1 MNQRRRPD
9 SKAARLLDDDDDDDG
24 ENEDDDETIDGSEG
38 LHSGDEAVLN
48 ELEALYEMWKKEK
61 K

>member
-9 SKAARLLDDDDDDDG
+9 SKAARLLDDDDD
-24 ENEDDDETIDGSEG
+24 DDDETIDGSEG

>member
-9 SKAARLLDDDDDDDG
+9 SKAARLLDDDDDDD
-24 ENEDDDETIDGSEG
+24 DDDETIDGSEG